1 MVQLWSRLFICC
13 IRQGV
18 CSVPFINCLIT
29 AVVMFNESEGT
40 VMLCSEVWCL
50 DDKDWSR
57 LNVSLR
63 PLRVMDLTLLPTFPV
78 TLELKDNNCN
88 YGLMSFKNLF
98 NIQSNMIHAIKSYFW
113 LMLRDL
119 NTKLMWYSYELNI
132 CQLNTRRIG
141 ASGFSSEDS
150 FSDYNGSKLGLFC
163 ISFSRMSSWFENS
176 RLKEPVQSHV
186 AQAGHPRSAALTRD
200 EENVSVLCRAVVL
213 LGPYE
218 VCYAENTEKS
228 RHSSWAVSGSHFI
241 SISPFH
247 LIKLLIHIDTQHVFS
262 TSCGNSLV

>member
-1 MVQLWSRLFICC
+1 
-13 IRQGV
+13 
-18 CSVPFINCLIT
+18 
-29 AVVMFNESEGT
+29 
-40 VMLCSEVWCL
+40 
-50 DDKDWSR
+50 
-57 LNVSLR
+57 
-63 PLRVMDLTLLPTFPV
+63 
-78 TLELKDNNCN
+78 
-88 YGLMSFKNLF
+88 
-98 NIQSNMIHAIKSYFW
+98 
-113 LMLRDL
+113 MLRDL

-186 AQAGHPRSAALTRD
+186 AQAGHPRSAALTLWWR
-200 EENVSVLCRAVVL
+200 ECVSAMQGCSFIRALWGLLCRKHR
-213 LGPYE
+213 E
-218 VCYAENTEKS
+218 S

-262 TSCGNSLV
+262 TSCENSLV